1 MRRAVIA
8 IVVVVLVVSTAVSAY
23 VWQQLQPPRIPAL
36 EENWQATVAVLAGD
50 GVPGTTDA
58 IGTRARFSE
67 PFGIVAAPDGTIFVA
82 DAGHAHLIR
91 RVAPDGRVSTVAGGA
106 RGFRDGVG
114 PNAAFSTPSGL
125 ARAPDGTLYVA
136 DTGNHAIRR
145 ITADGSV
152 STLAGDGTPGYA
164 DGPAHQ
170 ARFNGPIGIAVAP
183 DGRIIVTD
191 TYNDRIR
198 VIDANGIVTTLAGSG
213 QPGTDD
219 GVSGGASFDTPTG
232 LAIDT
237 RGNLYVADI
246 GSGIV
251 RVVDMNGRVT
261 TPAWAHGNGFMR
273 PLGVTVGPDGEL
285 YVADEGGRIVA
296 IRADGAIRTLAG
308 AGVGFRDGPGATA
321 QFRRPSG
328 IALLRPGRLVIADAA
343 NALVRVVAAT
353 SQVGLQPPTSPAIR
367 PQFDADAFNVA
378 PLLWPVGPFADP
390 HEIAGS
396 FGEVRGDQQER
407 FHLGIDVRVEQGTR
421 VYAVRDGIVSSPI
434 SNNGVGALDEWLRI
448 GDLTYVHIRA
458 GRRRDAL
465 LDSSRFAATYDG
477 RKLLRLRVKRGA
489 RFATGDL
496 IGTVNRFNHV
506 HMNVGWAG
514 EEHNPLRFRLVRF
527 EDTVAPTIPPDGIR
541 VYDESWRLQTTRVR
555 NRLLVAGRVRVV
567 IDAWDQ
573 TDDNTPS
580 RRLAPYE
587 LGYQVLREDGS
598 PAPGF
603 EKRHASLR
611 FDRLG
616 LSSDAPHMVY
626 GAGSGI
632 PFYGGRRTRYLYIV
646 TNRLDGGHASE
657 GFWDTDRMPSGNY
670 ILRAWAADVGGN
682 MVERD
687 LPVTIGAAD

>member
-1 MRRAVIA
+1 V
-8 IVVVVLVVSTAVSAY
+8 
-23 VWQQLQPPRIPAL
+23 
-36 EENWQATVAVLAGD
+36 
-50 GVPGTTDA
+50 
-58 IGTRARFSE
+58 
-67 PFGIVAAPDGTIFVA
+67 
-82 DAGHAHLIR
+82 
-91 RVAPDGRVSTVAGGA
+91 
-106 RGFRDGVG
+106 
-114 PNAAFSTPSGL
+114 
-125 ARAPDGTLYVA
+125 
-136 DTGNHAIRR
+136 
-145 ITADGSV
+145 
-152 STLAGDGTPGYA
+152 
-164 DGPAHQ
+164 
-170 ARFNGPIGIAVAP
+170 
-183 DGRIIVTD
+183 
-191 TYNDRIR
+191 
-198 VIDANGIVTTLAGSG
+198 
-213 QPGTDD
+213 
-219 GVSGGASFDTPTG
+219 
-232 LAIDT
+232 
-237 RGNLYVADI
+237 
-246 GSGIV
+246 
-251 RVVDMNGRVT
+251 
-261 TPAWAHGNGFMR
+261 
-273 PLGVTVGPDGEL
+273 
-285 YVADEGGRIVA
+285 
-296 IRADGAIRTLAG
+296 
-308 AGVGFRDGPGATA
+308 
-321 QFRRPSG
+321 
-328 IALLRPGRLVIADAA
+328 
-343 NALVRVVAAT
+343 
-353 SQVGLQPPTSPAIR
+353 
-367 PQFDADAFNVA
+367 
-378 PLLWPVGPFADP
+378 
-390 HEIAGS
+390 
-396 FGEVRGDQQER
+396 
-407 FHLGIDVRVEQGTR
+407 
-421 VYAVRDGIVSSPI
+421 
-434 SNNGVGALDEWLRI
+434 RI

-458 GRRRDAL
+458 GRSRNAL

-496 IGTVNRFNHV
+496 VGTVNRFNHV

-603 EKRHASLR
+603 EQRRASLR

-657 GFWDTDRMPSGNY
+657 GFWDTGRMPSGNY

-682 MVERD
+682 RVERD